1 MTLLAIEAKVVALFV
16 DMTRENARSIARRV
30 ADDFRA
36 GGFDVVE
43 RPARRKCSTHH
54 YCRR

>member
-1 MTLLAIEAKVVALFV
+1 MTLLAIEPKVVALFV

-36 GGFDVVE
+36 GGFDVVDE
-43 RPARRKCSTHH
+43 IGRAHV
-54 YCRR
+54 